1 VRPSH
6 DDKKNGESIV
16 IGRTERP
23 EQATEISPK
32 RRKTRGSV
40 TNLIAVA
47 GLVLGIV
54 NMYVAHRDQFDEQLN
69 LGITPYSSPWDMNSG
84 LACDD
89 LHPRVT
95 KPYRITLVN
104 TGHVAVT
111 IKAFHTRLT
120 GSHSSSPEDDGDDF
134 VIGPTGGPA
143 LLPAKIEP
151 ADVQEYVVVVNYPI
165 SVEAGRA
172 ICQGDMSK
180 AEMVHALK
188 TAKIDLAGRP
198 IHPNAAEGAMV
209 SALFARDISNFPP
222 MAVTV
227 TTEKGARQTAT
238 YVDKA
243 TF

>member
-1 VRPSH
+1 MR
-6 DDKKNGESIV
+6 
-16 IGRTERP
+16 GRTERP
-23 EQATEISPK
+23 PQATDVSLK
-32 RRKTRGSV
+32 KRKTYSWV
-40 TNLIAVA
+40 TNSTAVL
-47 GLVLGIV
+47 GLVLGVV
-54 NMYVAHRDQFDEQLN
+54 NMYVAHRDQFDEKLN

-89 LHPRVT
+89 LHPRIT

-111 IKAFHTRLT
+111 IKALHTRLMS
-120 GSHSSSPEDDGDDF
+120 SHLSSPEDDGDDF
-134 VIGPTGGPA
+134 VIATTGAPA
-143 LLPAKIEP
+143 ALPAKIEP
-151 ADVQEYVVVVNYPI
+151 ADVQEYVVVANYPI

-188 TAKIDLAGRP
+188 IAKIDLAGHP
-198 IHPNAAEGAMV
+198 IHPNSGERAMV

-222 MAVTV
+222 IAITV
-227 TTEKGARQTAT
+227 MTENGARQTAT